1 MELGLRSGDKFRI
14 LLFIILNP
22 KWKFTKYMLVKWT
35 GLWTPEVD
43 KQLKLLIELRWIK
56 EDSAT
61 PFSDTSYTVNLGN
74 VSIKWLIEL
83 ISSL

>member
-1 MELGLRSGDKFRI
+1 
-14 LLFIILNP
+14 
-22 KWKFTKYMLVKWT
+22 MLVKWT